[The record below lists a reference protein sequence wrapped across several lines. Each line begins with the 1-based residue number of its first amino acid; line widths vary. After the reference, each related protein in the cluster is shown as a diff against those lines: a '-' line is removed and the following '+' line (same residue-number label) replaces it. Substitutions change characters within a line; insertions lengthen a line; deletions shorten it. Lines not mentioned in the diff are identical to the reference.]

1 MKPLDISLWAG
12 IAATYSCDD
21 RAVVKGVDAEYELI
35 QQKKSKL
42 SAAKRRG
49 IVRVYNLNQEGKHQ

>member
-1 MKPLDISLWAG
+1 MDIKLWSG

-21 RAVVKGVDAEYELI
+21 RVIVKGVSDQYIDAEYELI

-42 SAAKRRG
+42 SASKRRA
-49 IVRVYNLNQEGKHQ
+49 IVMVYEHNHRG